1 MLQRT
6 SIIIGVLIALWTFS
20 GCSEEA
26 TADKA
31 SADSKTKAKTS
42 SAKTDSAKA
51 RSAKADSAKVAAKQK
66 RAKQPNPKAKTQ
78 PNPKRRNQSPRVAEG
93 VPVKVSVVG
102 TGEISQHVL
111 YSATVEAE
119 ETIDIYARGSG
130 LVRRVLVEEGERVR
144 EGQVLI
150 ELVDDELKLN
160 EAEAKLAYQKLESQL
175 KRKEELFNRQLLAKE
190 EYEDLKINVEQS
202 KIRWERARLSLN
214 YARVRAPV
222 SGVIS
227 RRSVKLGDR
236 IGASTKLY
244 EMVNLSRLIAYVHVP
259 GQGMH
264 NLAIGQPALIT
275 TDFLPGTKFEGKIL
289 RISPVVDPGSGTF
302 KVTLELKSKNRLLRP
317 GMFVN
322 AHIVTATHPKAV
334 LVPKRAVV
342 YDDGMPHVFVVSD
355 STVNKVRFEMGFDDT
370 EFVEVLTGV
379 QKGDQIVVV
388 GQNGLKDKA
397 KVRIIEGE
405 GLRIP
410 AKPDSTGDQAEKT

>member
-1 MLQRT
+1 MLQRI
-6 SIIIGVLIALWTFS
+6 SVIIGILIVLWAFS
-20 GCSEEA
+20 GCGEEA

-31 SADSKTKAKTS
+31 SSDSTAKTS
-42 SAKTDSAKA
+42 SAK
-51 RSAKADSAKVAAKQK
+51 ADSTKVDSTKVAKNRKRQK
-66 RAKQPNPKAKTQ
+66 PTPKAK
-78 PNPKRRNQSPRVAEG
+78 NQKPRVAEG

-102 TGEISQHVL
+102 TGKISQHVL

-130 LVRRVLVEEGERVR
+130 LVRRVLVEEGAQVR

-160 EAEAKLAYQKLESQL
+160 EAEAKLAFQKLENQL

-190 EYEDLKINVEQS
+190 EYEDLKINVEQG
-202 KIRWERARLSLN
+202 KIRWERAKLSLD
-214 YARVRAPV
+214 YAHVRAPV

-227 RRSVKLGDR
+227 KRSVKLGDR

-264 NLAIGQPALIT
+264 NLAIGQPALVT
-275 TDFLPGTKFEGKIL
+275 TDFLPGTNFQGKIL

-302 KVTLELKSKNRLLRP
+302 KVTLELESKKRRLRP

-322 AHIVTATHPKAV
+322 AHIVTATHPRAV

-342 YDDGMPHVFVVSD
+342 YDDGLPHLFVVSD

-370 EFVEVLTGV
+370 EFVEVLAGV
-379 QKGDQIVVV
+379 KKGDQIVVV

-410 AKPDSTGDQAEKT
+410 AKPDSTQEQTEKT

>member
-1 MLQRT
+1 MLQRI
-6 SIIIGVLIALWTFS
+6 SVIIGILIVLWTFS

-31 SADSKTKAKTS
+31 SSDST
-42 SAKTDSAKA
+42 
-51 RSAKADSAKVAAKQK
+51 AKADSTKVDSTKVAKNRKRQK
-66 RAKQPNPKAKTQ
+66 PTPKAK
-78 PNPKRRNQSPRVAEG
+78 NQKPRVAEG

-102 TGEISQHVL
+102 TGKISQHVL

-119 ETIDIYARGSG
+119 ETVDIYARGSG
-130 LVRRVLVEEGERVR
+130 LVRRVLVEEGAQVR
-144 EGQVLI
+144 EGQVMI

-160 EAEAKLAYQKLESQL
+160 EAEAKLAFQKQENQL
-175 KRKEELFNRQLLAKE
+175 RRKEELFNRQLLAKE

-202 KIRWERARLSLN
+202 KIRWERAQLSLD

-227 RRSVKLGDR
+227 KRSVKLGDR

-264 NLAIGQPALIT
+264 NLAVGQPALVT
-275 TDFLPGTKFEGKIL
+275 TDFLPGTNFQGKIL

-302 KVTLELKSKNRLLRP
+302 KVTLELKSKKQLLRP
-317 GMFVN
+317 GMFIN
-322 AHIVTATHPKAV
+322 AHIVTATHPRAV

-342 YDDGMPHVFVVSD
+342 YDDGLPHLFVVSD

-370 EFVEVLTGV
+370 EFVEVLAGV
-379 QKGDQIVVV
+379 KKGDQIVVV

-410 AKPDSTGDQAEKT
+410 AKPDSTQEQTEKT

>member
-1 MLQRT
+1 MMLQRI
-6 SIIIGVLIALWTFS
+6 SVILGILIALWAFS

-31 SADSKTKAKTS
+31 SSDSTAKTS
-42 SAKTDSAKA
+42 SAKADST
-51 RSAKADSAKVAAKQK
+51 RADSAKVAKNRK
-66 RAKQPNPKAKTQ
+66 RKKPTPKAK
-78 PNPKRRNQSPRVAEG
+78 NQKPRVAEG

-102 TGEISQHVL
+102 TGKISQHVL

-130 LVRRVLVEEGERVR
+130 LVRRVLVEEGAQVR
-144 EGQVLI
+144 EGQVMV

-160 EAEAKLAYQKLESQL
+160 EAEAKLAYQKLEGQL
-175 KRKEELFNRQLLAKE
+175 RRKAELFNRQLLAKE

-202 KIRWERARLSLN
+202 KIRWERARLSLD

-227 RRSVKLGDR
+227 KRSVKLGDR

-264 NLAIGQPALIT
+264 NLAVGQPALVT
-275 TDFLPGTKFEGKIL
+275 TDFLPGTNFQGKIL

-317 GMFVN
+317 GMFIN
-322 AHIVTATHPKAV
+322 AHIVTATHPRAV

-355 STVNKVRFEMGFDDT
+355 STVNKIRFEMGFDDT
-370 EFVEVLTGV
+370 EFVEVLAGV
-379 QKGDQIVVV
+379 KKGDQIVVV

-410 AKPDSTGDQAEKT
+410 AKPDSTREQAEKT

>member
-1 MLQRT
+1 M
-6 SIIIGVLIALWTFS
+6 
-20 GCSEEA
+20 
-26 TADKA
+26 
-31 SADSKTKAKTS
+31 
-42 SAKTDSAKA
+42 
-51 RSAKADSAKVAAKQK
+51 
-66 RAKQPNPKAKTQ
+66 
-78 PNPKRRNQSPRVAEG
+78 
-93 VPVKVSVVG
+93 
-102 TGEISQHVL
+102 
-111 YSATVEAE
+111 
-119 ETIDIYARGSG
+119 
-130 LVRRVLVEEGERVR
+130 RRVLVEEGAQVR
-144 EGQVLI
+144 EGQIMI

-160 EAEAKLAYQKLESQL
+160 EAEAKLAYQKLENQL

-190 EYEDLKINVEQS
+190 EYEDLKINVQQS
-202 KIRWERARLSLN
+202 KIRWERARLSLD

-227 RRSVKLGDR
+227 KRSVKLGDR

-264 NLAIGQPALIT
+264 NLALGQPALVT
-275 TDFLPGTKFEGKIL
+275 TDFLPGTQFQGKIL

-302 KVTLELKSKNRLLRP
+302 KVTLELKSKNQLLRP

-322 AHIVTATHPKAV
+322 AHIVTATHPRAV

-370 EFVEVLTGV
+370 EFVEVVAGV
-379 QKGDQIVVV
+379 KKGDQIVVV

-410 AKPDSTGDQAEKT
+410 AKPDSTGEQAEKT

>member
-1 MLQRT
+1 MLQRI
-6 SIIIGVLIALWTFS
+6 SVIIGILIVLWAFS

-31 SADSKTKAKTS
+31 SSDST
-42 SAKTDSAKA
+42 
-51 RSAKADSAKVAAKQK
+51 AKADSTKVDSTKVAKNRKRQK
-66 RAKQPNPKAKTQ
+66 PTPKAK
-78 PNPKRRNQSPRVAEG
+78 NQKPRVAEG

-102 TGEISQHVL
+102 TGKISQHVL

-119 ETIDIYARGSG
+119 ETVDIYARGSG
-130 LVRRVLVEEGERVR
+130 LVRRVLVEEGAQVR
-144 EGQVLI
+144 EGQVMI

-160 EAEAKLAYQKLESQL
+160 EAEAKLAFQKQENQL
-175 KRKEELFNRQLLAKE
+175 RRKEELFNRQLLAKE

-202 KIRWERARLSLN
+202 KIRWERAQLSLD

-227 RRSVKLGDR
+227 KRSVKLGDR

-264 NLAIGQPALIT
+264 NLAVGQPALVT
-275 TDFLPGTKFEGKIL
+275 TDFLPGTNFQGKIL

-302 KVTLELKSKNRLLRP
+302 KVTLELKSKKQLLRP
-317 GMFVN
+317 GMFIN
-322 AHIVTATHPKAV
+322 AHIVTATHPRAV

-342 YDDGMPHVFVVSD
+342 YDDGLPHLFVVSD

-370 EFVEVLTGV
+370 EFVEVLAGV
-379 QKGDQIVVV
+379 KKGDQIVVV

-410 AKPDSTGDQAEKT
+410 AKPDSTQEQTEKT

>member
-1 MLQRT
+1 MMLQRI
-6 SIIIGVLIALWTFS
+6 SVILGILIALWAFS

-31 SADSKTKAKTS
+31 SSDSTAKTS
-42 SAKTDSAKA
+42 SAKADST
-51 RSAKADSAKVAAKQK
+51 RADSAKVAKNRK
-66 RAKQPNPKAKTQ
+66 RKKPTPKAK
-78 PNPKRRNQSPRVAEG
+78 NQKPRVAEG
-93 VPVKVSVVG
+93 VPVKVSVVE
-102 TGEISQHVL
+102 TGKISQHVL

-130 LVRRVLVEEGERVR
+130 LVRRVLVEEGAQVR
-144 EGQVLI
+144 EGQVMV

-160 EAEAKLAYQKLESQL
+160 EAEAKLAHQKLEGQL
-175 KRKEELFNRQLLAKE
+175 RRKEELFNRQLLAKE

-202 KIRWERARLSLN
+202 KIRWERARLSLD

-227 RRSVKLGDR
+227 KRSVKLGDR

-264 NLAIGQPALIT
+264 NLAVGQPALVT
-275 TDFLPGTKFEGKIL
+275 TDFLPGTNFQGKIL

-317 GMFVN
+317 GMFIN
-322 AHIVTATHPKAV
+322 AHIVTATHPRAV

-355 STVNKVRFEMGFDDT
+355 STVNKIRFEMGFDDT
-370 EFVEVLTGV
+370 EFVEVLAGV
-379 QKGDQIVVV
+379 KKGDQIVVV

-410 AKPDSTGDQAEKT
+410 AKPDSTREQAEKT

>member
-1 MLQRT
+1 MMLQRI
-6 SIIIGVLIALWTFS
+6 SVILGILILLWAFS

-31 SADSKTKAKTS
+31 SSDSTAKTS
-42 SAKTDSAKA
+42 STKA
-51 RSAKADSAKVAAKQK
+51 DSAKADSAKVAAKQK
-66 RAKQPNPKAKTQ
+66 RNKQPNPKAKTQ
-78 PNPKRRNQSPRVAEG
+78 PNPKRKNQKPRVAEG

-102 TGEISQHVL
+102 TGKISQHVL
-111 YSATVEAE
+111 YSSAVEAE

-160 EAEAKLAYQKLESQL
+160 EAEAKLMYQKLESQL

-190 EYEDLKINVEQS
+190 EYEDLKI
-202 KIRWERARLSLN
+202 RWERARLSLD

-264 NLAIGQPALIT
+264 NLAVGQPALIT
-275 TDFLPGTKFEGKIL
+275 TDFLPGTKFDGKIL

-322 AHIVTATHPKAV
+322 AHIVTATHPQAV

-342 YDDGMPHVFVVSD
+342 YDDGLPHVFVVSD

-370 EFVEVLTGV
+370 EFVEVLAGV
-379 QKGDQIVVV
+379 KKGDQIVVV

-410 AKPDSTGDQAEKT
+410 AKPDSTGEQAEKT

>member
-1 MLQRT
+1 MMLQRI
-6 SIIIGVLIALWTFS
+6 SVILGILIALWAFS

-31 SADSKTKAKTS
+31 SSDSTAKTS
-42 SAKTDSAKA
+42 SAKADST
-51 RSAKADSAKVAAKQK
+51 RADSAKVAKNRK
-66 RAKQPNPKAKTQ
+66 RKKPTPKAK
-78 PNPKRRNQSPRVAEG
+78 NQKPRVAEG

-102 TGEISQHVL
+102 TGKISQHVL

-130 LVRRVLVEEGERVR
+130 LVRRVLVEEGAQVR
-144 EGQVLI
+144 EGQVMV

-160 EAEAKLAYQKLESQL
+160 EAEAKLAYQKLEGQL
-175 KRKEELFNRQLLAKE
+175 RRKEELFNRQLLAKE

-202 KIRWERARLSLN
+202 KIRWERARLSLD

-227 RRSVKLGDR
+227 KRSVKLGDR

-264 NLAIGQPALIT
+264 NLAVGQPALVT
-275 TDFLPGTKFEGKIL
+275 TDFLPGTNFQGKIL

-317 GMFVN
+317 GMFIN
-322 AHIVTATHPKAV
+322 AHIVTATHPRAV

-355 STVNKVRFEMGFDDT
+355 STVNKIRFEMGFDDT
-370 EFVEVLTGV
+370 EFVEVLAGV
-379 QKGDQIVVV
+379 KKGDQIVVV

-410 AKPDSTGDQAEKT
+410 AKPDSTREQAEKT

>member
-1 MLQRT
+1 MMLQCIT
-6 SIIIGVLIALWTFS
+6 FILGILMVLWTFS

-31 SADSKTKAKTS
+31 SSDSK
-42 SAKTDSAKA
+42 
-51 RSAKADSAKVAAKQK
+51 AKQK
-66 RAKQPNPKAKTQ
+66 RNKQQNPKAKKQPNP
-78 PNPKRRNQSPRVAEG
+78 RRQNQKPRVAEG

-102 TGEISQHVL
+102 TGKISQHVL

-130 LVRRVLVEEGERVR
+130 LVRRVLVEEGAQVR
-144 EGQVLI
+144 EGQIMI

-160 EAEAKLAYQKLESQL
+160 EAEAKLAYQKLENQL

-190 EYEDLKINVEQS
+190 EYEDLKINVQQS
-202 KIRWERARLSLN
+202 KIRWERALLSLD

-227 RRSVKLGDR
+227 KRSVKLGDR

-264 NLAIGQPALIT
+264 NLALGQPALVT
-275 TDFLPGTKFEGKIL
+275 TDFLPGTQFQGKIL

-322 AHIVTATHPKAV
+322 AHIVTATHPRAV

-370 EFVEVLTGV
+370 EFVEVVAGV
-379 QKGDQIVVV
+379 KKGDQIVVV

-410 AKPDSTGDQAEKT
+410 AKPDSTGEQAEKT

>member
-1 MLQRT
+1 MLQRI
-6 SIIIGVLIALWTFS
+6 SVIIGILIVLWAFS

-31 SADSKTKAKTS
+31 SSDSTAKTS
-42 SAKTDSAKA
+42 SAK
-51 RSAKADSAKVAAKQK
+51 ADSTKVDSTKVAKNRKRQK
-66 RAKQPNPKAKTQ
+66 PTPKAK
-78 PNPKRRNQSPRVAEG
+78 NQKPRVAEG

-102 TGEISQHVL
+102 TGKISQHVL

-119 ETIDIYARGSG
+119 ETVDIYARGSG
-130 LVRRVLVEEGERVR
+130 LVRRVLVEEGAQVR
-144 EGQVLI
+144 EGQVMI

-160 EAEAKLAYQKLESQL
+160 EAEAKLAFQKQENQL
-175 KRKEELFNRQLLAKE
+175 RRKEELFNRQLLAKE
-190 EYEDLKINVEQS
+190 EYEDLKINVEQG
-202 KIRWERARLSLN
+202 KIRWERAKLSLD
-214 YARVRAPV
+214 YAHVRAPV

-227 RRSVKLGDR
+227 KRSVKLGDR

-264 NLAIGQPALIT
+264 NLAIGQPALVT
-275 TDFLPGTKFEGKIL
+275 TDFLPGTNFQGKIL

-302 KVTLELKSKNRLLRP
+302 KVTLELESKKRRLRP

-322 AHIVTATHPKAV
+322 AHIVTATHPRAV

-342 YDDGMPHVFVVSD
+342 YDDGLPHLFVVSD

-370 EFVEVLTGV
+370 EFVEVLAGV
-379 QKGDQIVVV
+379 KKGDQIVVV

-410 AKPDSTGDQAEKT
+410 AKPDSTQEQTEKT

>member
-1 MLQRT
+1 MLQRI
-6 SIIIGVLIALWTFS
+6 SVILGILIVLGAFS

-31 SADSKTKAKTS
+31 SSDTKAS
-42 SAKTDSAKA
+42 
-51 RSAKADSAKVAAKQK
+51 SAKADSTKADSVKVAKK
-66 RAKQPNPKAKTQ
+66 RQRKKPTPKAK
-78 PNPKRRNQSPRVAEG
+78 NQKPRVAEG

-102 TGEISQHVL
+102 TGKISEHVL

-130 LVRRVLVEEGERVR
+130 LVRRVLVEEGEQVR
-144 EGQVLI
+144 QGQVMI
-150 ELVDDELKLN
+150 ELVDDELRLN
-160 EAEAKLAYQKLESQL
+160 EAEAKLAYQKLENQL

-202 KIRWERARLSLN
+202 KIRWERARLTLD

-227 RRSVKLGDR
+227 KRSVKLGDR

-259 GQGMH
+259 GQGMQ
-264 NLAIGQPALIT
+264 NLAVGQPALVT
-275 TDFLPGTKFEGKIL
+275 TDFLPGTKFQGKIL

-322 AHIVTATHPKAV
+322 AHIVTATHPQAV
-334 LVPKRAVV
+334 LIPKRAVV
-342 YDDGMPHVFVVSD
+342 YDDGLPHVFVVSD
-355 STVNKVRFEMGFDDT
+355 STANKVRFEMGFDDT
-370 EFVEVLTGV
+370 EFVEVLAGV
-379 QKGDQIVVV
+379 KKGDQIVVV
-388 GQNGLKDKA
+388 GQNGLKSKA

-410 AKPDSTGDQAEKT
+410 AKPDSTREQAEKT

>member
-1 MLQRT
+1 MLQRI
-6 SIIIGVLIALWTFS
+6 SVIIGILILLWTFS
-20 GCSEEA
+20 GCGEEA

-31 SADSKTKAKTS
+31 SSDSTAKTS
-42 SAKTDSAKA
+42 STKADSAKT
-51 RSAKADSAKVAAKQK
+51 DSAKVAAKQK
-66 RAKQPNPKAKTQ
+66 RTKQQNPKAKNQ
-78 PNPKRRNQSPRVAEG
+78 PNPRRKNQKPRVAEG
-93 VPVKVSVVG
+93 VPVKVSVVE

-111 YSATVEAE
+111 YSSAVEAE

-130 LVRRVLVEEGERVR
+130 LVRRVLIEEGERVR

-202 KIRWERARLSLN
+202 KIRWERARLSLD
-214 YARVRAPV
+214 YAHVRAPV

-227 RRSVKLGDR
+227 KRSVKLGDR

-264 NLAIGQPALIT
+264 NLAVGQPALVT

-317 GMFVN
+317 GMFIN
-322 AHIVTATHPKAV
+322 AHIVTATHPQAV

-370 EFVEVLTGV
+370 EFVEVLAGV
-379 QKGDQIVVV
+379 KKGDQIVVV

-410 AKPDSTGDQAEKT
+410 AKPDSTEEQAEKT

>member
-1 MLQRT
+1 MLQRI
-6 SIIIGVLIALWTFS
+6 SVIIGILIVLWAFS

-31 SADSKTKAKTS
+31 SSDST
-42 SAKTDSAKA
+42 
-51 RSAKADSAKVAAKQK
+51 AKADSTKVDSTKVAKNRKRQK
-66 RAKQPNPKAKTQ
+66 PTPKAK
-78 PNPKRRNQSPRVAEG
+78 NQKPRVAEG

-102 TGEISQHVL
+102 TGKISQHVL

-119 ETIDIYARGSG
+119 ETVDIYARGSG
-130 LVRRVLVEEGERVR
+130 LVRRVLVEEGAQVR
-144 EGQVLI
+144 EGQVMI

-160 EAEAKLAYQKLESQL
+160 EAEAKLAFQKQENQL
-175 KRKEELFNRQLLAKE
+175 RRKEELFNRQLLAKE

-202 KIRWERARLSLN
+202 KIRWERARLSLD

-227 RRSVKLGDR
+227 KRSVKLGDR

-264 NLAIGQPALIT
+264 NLAVGQPALVT
-275 TDFLPGTKFEGKIL
+275 TDFLPGTNFQGKIL

-302 KVTLELKSKNRLLRP
+302 KVTLELKSKKQLLRP
-317 GMFVN
+317 GMFIN
-322 AHIVTATHPKAV
+322 AHIVTATHPRAV

-342 YDDGMPHVFVVSD
+342 YDDGLPHLFVVSD

-370 EFVEVLTGV
+370 EFVEVLAGV
-379 QKGDQIVVV
+379 KKGDQIVVV

-410 AKPDSTGDQAEKT
+410 AKPDSTQEQTEKT

>member
-1 MLQRT
+1 MLQRI
-6 SIIIGVLIALWTFS
+6 SVIIGILIVLWAFS

-31 SADSKTKAKTS
+31 SSDSTAKTS
-42 SAKTDSAKA
+42 SAK
-51 RSAKADSAKVAAKQK
+51 ADSTKVDSTKVAKNRKRQK
-66 RAKQPNPKAKTQ
+66 PTPKAK
-78 PNPKRRNQSPRVAEG
+78 NQKPRVAEG

-102 TGEISQHVL
+102 TGKISQHVL

-119 ETIDIYARGSG
+119 ETVDIYARGSG
-130 LVRRVLVEEGERVR
+130 LVRRVLVEEGAQVR
-144 EGQVLI
+144 EGQVMI

-160 EAEAKLAYQKLESQL
+160 EAEAKLAFQKQENQL
-175 KRKEELFNRQLLAKE
+175 RRKEELFNRQLLAKE

-202 KIRWERARLSLN
+202 KIRWERAQLSLD
-214 YARVRAPV
+214 YAHVRAPV

-227 RRSVKLGDR
+227 KRSVKLGDR

-264 NLAIGQPALIT
+264 NLAIGQPALVT
-275 TDFLPGTKFEGKIL
+275 TDFLPGTNFQGKIL

-302 KVTLELKSKNRLLRP
+302 KVTLELKSKKQLLRP
-317 GMFVN
+317 GMFIN
-322 AHIVTATHPKAV
+322 AHIVTATHPRAV

-342 YDDGMPHVFVVSD
+342 YDDGLPHLFVVSD

-370 EFVEVLTGV
+370 EFVEVLAGV
-379 QKGDQIVVV
+379 KKGDQIVVV

-410 AKPDSTGDQAEKT
+410 AKPDSTQEQTEKT

>member
-1 MLQRT
+1 MLQRI
-6 SIIIGVLIALWTFS
+6 SVILGILIALWAFS

-31 SADSKTKAKTS
+31 SSDSTAKTS
-42 SAKTDSAKA
+42 SAKADST
-51 RSAKADSAKVAAKQK
+51 RADSAKVAKNRK
-66 RAKQPNPKAKTQ
+66 RKKPTPKAK
-78 PNPKRRNQSPRVAEG
+78 NQKPRVAEG

-102 TGEISQHVL
+102 TGKISQHVL

-130 LVRRVLVEEGERVR
+130 LVRRVLVEEGAQVR
-144 EGQVLI
+144 EGQVMV

-160 EAEAKLAYQKLESQL
+160 EAEAKLAYQKQEGQL
-175 KRKEELFNRQLLAKE
+175 RRKAELFNRQLLAKE

-202 KIRWERARLSLN
+202 KIRWERARLSLD

-227 RRSVKLGDR
+227 KRSVKLGDR

-264 NLAIGQPALIT
+264 NLAVGQPALVT
-275 TDFLPGTKFEGKIL
+275 TDFLPGTNFQGKIL

-317 GMFVN
+317 GMFIN
-322 AHIVTATHPKAV
+322 AHIVTATHPRAV

-355 STVNKVRFEMGFDDT
+355 STVNKIRFEMGFDDT
-370 EFVEVLTGV
+370 EFVEVLAGV
-379 QKGDQIVVV
+379 KKGDQIVVV

-410 AKPDSTGDQAEKT
+410 AKPDSTREQAEKT

>member
-1 MLQRT
+1 MLQRI
-6 SIIIGVLIALWTFS
+6 SVILGILIALWVFS
-20 GCSEEA
+20 GCGEEA

-31 SADSKTKAKTS
+31 SSDSKAKTS
-42 SAKTDSAKA
+42 STKA
-51 RSAKADSAKVAAKQK
+51 DSAKADSATVAAKQK
-66 RAKQPNPKAKTQ
+66 RNKQQNPKAKTQ
-78 PNPKRRNQSPRVAEG
+78 PNPKRKNQKPRVAEG

-130 LVRRVLVEEGERVR
+130 LVRRVLVEEGERVH

-190 EYEDLKINVEQS
+190 EYEDLKINVEQN
-202 KIRWERARLSLN
+202 KIRWERARLSLD

-227 RRSVKLGDR
+227 KRSVKLGDR

-264 NLAIGQPALIT
+264 SLAIGQLALVT
-275 TDFLPGTKFEGKIL
+275 TDFLPGTKFQGKIL
-289 RISPVVDPGSGTF
+289 RISPVVDPNTGTF
-302 KVTLELKSKNRLLRP
+302 KVTLEVNAKNRLLRP
-317 GMFVN
+317 GMFIN
-322 AHIVTATHPKAV
+322 AHIVTATHPDAV
-334 LVPKRAVV
+334 LIPKRAVV
-342 YDDGMPHVFVVSD
+342 YDDGLPHVFVVSD
-355 STVNKVRFEMGFDDT
+355 STVNKVRFEMGFDDP
-370 EFVEVLTGV
+370 EFVEALAGV
-379 QKGDQIVVV
+379 KKGDQIVVV
-388 GQNGLKDKA
+388 GQNGLKNKA

-410 AKPDSTGDQAEKT
+410 AKPDSTREQAEKT